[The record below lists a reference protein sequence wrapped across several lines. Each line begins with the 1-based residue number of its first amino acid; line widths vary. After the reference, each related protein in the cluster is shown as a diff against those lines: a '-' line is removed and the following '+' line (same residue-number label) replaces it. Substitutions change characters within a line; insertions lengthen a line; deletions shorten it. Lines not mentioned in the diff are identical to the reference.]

1 MCGDGS
7 KLATTLFVKTA
18 DALGA
23 IPRESMVTMR
33 SLSEIMQLAAA
44 DDFTKAKAA
53 AIVKEQ
59 VDEMVKVL
67 EYKRA
72 EARKI
77 VLNNIGYY
85 CGYYPADFAD
95 KVYEMFD
102 TQHPVFGRKHPTRE
116 EALRIGMEMGR
127 KAKEQ
132 AQKEN
137 V

>member
-1 MCGDGS
+1 
-7 KLATTLFVKTA
+7 
-18 DALGA
+18 
-23 IPRESMVTMR
+23 MR

-72 EARKI
+72 EAKKI

-95 KVYEMFD
+95 KIYELFD
-102 TQHPVFGRKHPTRE
+102 TEHPIFGRTHPAPE
-116 EALRIGMEMGR
+116 EAFRLGMEWGQR
-127 KAKEQ
+127 AKEK

-137 V
+137 A